1 MRVPAEVDSV
11 RGWVMVGAAFA
22 GMFVSF
28 GIAYSF
34 GAFLEPMAEEF
45 GAGRGATSVFFALTS
60 LTYFGLGALSGVA
73 VDRHGPRRVLLVGAI
88 ALGAG
93 LAATSRAGELW
104 IGMVTYGLGVGIGV
118 ACAYVPMV
126 AVVGGWFERRR
137 TLAIGVAV
145 TGIGLG
151 TLTVAPLAAGLIGE
165 LGWRRTHLLLG
176 VTGAAVLAVC
186 AVVVAPPPVRTGP
199 AALTLGEAVHH
210 RDYRRL
216 YLAMGLMAVALFV
229 PFVHLPGYAE
239 RIGVG
244 DVAAAT
250 LVGVIGAASVAG
262 RLLLGAVAAQ
272 TGSLGAFQ
280 GCFLAMGASFALWG
294 VGGGYGMLLAFAV
307 VLGVGYGGFVA
318 IGPAV
323 VAERFGTTRLGGL
336 LGVLYTSVG
345 IGSAFGAP
353 LAGAAVDAS
362 GSYRPAIAG
371 CLVLGLAAYLTV
383 LSVGRGPAGQ
393 QDQQGSGTTGQHDH

>member
-1 MRVPAEVDSV
+1 MRVPPVVDSA
-11 RGWVMVGAAFA
+11 RGWVMVAAAFA
-22 GMFVSF
+22 GMFTAF

-34 GAFLEPMAEEF
+34 GAFLQPMADEF
-45 GAGRGATSVFFALTS
+45 GASRGTTSVFFALTS

-73 VDRHGPRRVLLVGAI
+73 VDRYGPRRVLLVGGL
-88 ALGAG
+88 ALGGG
-93 LAATSRAGELW
+93 LAATSQVGSLW
-104 IGMVTYGLGVGIGV
+104 LGLVTYGLGVGIGV

-151 TLTVAPLAAGLIGE
+151 TLTVAPLAAALIGN
-165 LGWRRTHLLLG
+165 LGWRSTHLLLG
-176 VTGAAVLAVC
+176 LVGAGVLLVC
-186 AVVVAPPPVRTGP
+186 ALVVARPPVQSGP
-199 AALTLGEAVHH
+199 AALTLGEAVRD

-216 YLAMGLMAVALFV
+216 YLAMVLMAVALFV

-239 RIGVG
+239 GAG
-244 DVAAAT
+244 ADEVAAAA
-250 LVGVIGAASVAG
+250 LVGVIGAASIAG
-262 RLLLGAVAAQ
+262 RLVLGAVAAR
-272 TGSLGAFQ
+272 TGVTRAFR
-280 GCFLAMGASFALWG
+280 GCFLAMGGSFALWL
-294 VGGGYGMLLAFAV
+294 VGGSYWVLVLFAV

-323 VAERFGTTRLGGL
+323 VAERFGTPRLGGL

-353 LAGAAVDAS
+353 LAGAAIDAS
-362 GSYRPAIAG
+362 GSYVPAVAG
-371 CLVLGLAAYLTV
+371 CLVLGLVAYLIV
-383 LSVGRGPAGQ
+383 LRLGRR
-393 QDQQGSGTTGQHDH
+393 

>member
-1 MRVPAEVDSV
+1 MWSSASVDSI
-11 RGWVMVGAAFA
+11 RGWVMVAAAFA
-22 GMFVSF
+22 AMFVSF

-45 GAGRGATSVFFALTS
+45 GSGRGTTSVFFALTS

-73 VDRHGPRRVLLVGAI
+73 VDRYGPRRVLLVGAL

-93 LAATSRAGELW
+93 LAATSQAGELW
-104 IGMVTYGLGVGIGV
+104 IGLVTYGLGVGIGV

-126 AVVGGWFERRR
+126 AVVSGWFERRR

-151 TLTVAPLAAGLIGE
+151 TLTVAPLAAALIGE
-165 LGWRRTHLLLG
+165 VGWRNTHLVLG
-176 VTGAAVLAVC
+176 LAG
-186 AVVVAPPPVRTGP
+186 AVVLVACALVVTRPPVQASP
-199 AALTLGEAVHH
+199 AALTLREAVRN

-216 YLAMGLMAVALFV
+216 YLASGLMAVALFV

-239 RIGVG
+239 EAGV
-244 DVAAAT
+244 DPVAAAA
-250 LVGVIGAASVAG
+250 LVGVIGAASTAG
-262 RLLLGAVAAQ
+262 RLLLGVIAAR
-272 TGSLGAFQ
+272 TGTLRAFQ
-280 GCFLAMGASFALWG
+280 GCFLTMGASFALWS
-294 VGGGYGMLLAFAV
+294 VGGGYGVLLTFAV

-336 LGVLYTSVG
+336 LGVLYTSAG
-345 IGSAFGAP
+345 IGSAVGAP
-353 LAGAAVDAS
+353 LAGAAVDAF
-362 GSYRPAIAG
+362 GSYAPAIAG
-371 CLVLGLAAYLTV
+371 CLALGLAAYLTV
-383 LSVGRGPAGQ
+383 LGVGR
-393 QDQQGSGTTGQHDH
+393 T

>member
-1 MRVPAEVDSV
+1 MRVPPTVDSA
-11 RGWVMVGAAFA
+11 RGWVMVAAGFA
-22 GMFVSF
+22 SMFTAF

-34 GAFLEPMAEEF
+34 GAFLQPMADEF
-45 GAGRGATSVFFALTS
+45 GASRGTTSVFFALTS

-73 VDRHGPRRVLLVGAI
+73 VDRYGPQRVLLVGGL
-88 ALGAG
+88 ALGGG
-93 LAATSRAGELW
+93 LAATSQAESLW
-104 IGMVTYGLGVGIGV
+104 LGLVTYGLGVGIGV

-151 TLTVAPLAAGLIGE
+151 TLTVAPLAAALIGE
-165 LGWRRTHLLLG
+165 LGWRDTHLLLG
-176 VTGAAVLAVC
+176 LVGAGVLLVC
-186 AVVVAPPPVRTGP
+186 ALVVARPPVRTGP
-199 AALTLGEAVHH
+199 AALTLGEAVRD

-216 YLAMGLMAVALFV
+216 YGAMILISVALFV

-239 RIGVG
+239 RAGVSE
-244 DVAAAT
+244 VAAAA
-250 LVGVIGAASVAG
+250 LVGVIGAASIVG
-262 RLLLGAVAAQ
+262 RLVLGAVAAR
-272 TGSLGAFQ
+272 TGVVPAFR
-280 GCFLAMGASFALWG
+280 GCFLAMGGSFALWLL
-294 VGGGYGMLLAFAV
+294 GGEYWVLVLFAV

-323 VAERFGTTRLGGL
+323 VAERFGTPRLGGL

-353 LAGAAVDAS
+353 LAGAAIDAS
-362 GSYRPAIAG
+362 GSYVPAVVG
-371 CLVLGLAAYLTV
+371 CLVLGLAGYAIV
-383 LSVGRGPAGQ
+383 LGVGSR
-393 QDQQGSGTTGQHDH
+393 T

>member
-1 MRVPAEVDSV
+1 
-11 RGWVMVGAAFA
+11 MVAAAFA
-22 GMFVSF
+22 AMFASF

-45 GAGRGATSVFFALTS
+45 GTGRGATSTFFALTS

-73 VDRHGPRRVLLVGAI
+73 VDRYGPRRVLLAGGV

-93 LAATSRAGELW
+93 LAATSQAGELW
-104 IGMVTYGLGVGIGV
+104 IGLVTYGLGVGIGV

-151 TLTVAPLAAGLIGE
+151 TLTVAPLAAAMIDE
-165 LGWRRTHLLLG
+165 LGWRTTHLVLG
-176 VTGAAVLAVC
+176 VGGAAVLVAC
-186 AVVVAPPPVRTGP
+186 ALVVPRPPVRPGP
-199 AALTLGEAVHH
+199 AALTLEEAVRN

-216 YLAMGLMAVALFV
+216 YLASVLLSVALFV

-239 RIGVG
+239 QAGADR
-244 DVAAAT
+244 VAAAA
-250 LVGVIGAASVAG
+250 LVGVIGAASTAG
-262 RLLLGAVAAQ
+262 RLVLGAVAAR
-272 TGSLGAFQ
+272 TGALRAYQ
-280 GCFLAMGASFALWG
+280 GCFLVMGASFALWG
-294 VGGGYGMLLAFAV
+294 LDGGYGVLVVFAV

-336 LGVLYTSVG
+336 LGVLYTSAG
-345 IGSAFGAP
+345 IGSAVGAP
-353 LAGAAVDAS
+353 LAGLAVDAT
-362 GSYRPAIAG
+362 GSYVPVVAG
-371 CLVLGLAAYLTV
+371 CLALGLAAFVTTLR
-383 LSVGRGPAGQ
+383 VGR
-393 QDQQGSGTTGQHDH
+393 

>member
-1 MRVPAEVDSV
+1 MRPAAVDSG
-11 RGWVMVGAAFA
+11 RGWAMVAAAFA
-22 GMFVSF
+22 AMFAAF

-34 GAFLEPMAEEF
+34 GAFLAPMAEEF
-45 GAGRGATSVFFALTS
+45 GSGRGATSVFFALTS
-60 LTYFGLGALSGVA
+60 LSYFGFGALSGVA
-73 VDRHGPRRVLLVGAI
+73 VDRYGPRRVLLVGGI

-93 LAATSRAGELW
+93 LAATSQADELW
-104 IGMVTYGLGVGIGV
+104 IGLLTYGLGVGIGV

-137 TLAIGVAV
+137 TLAIGIAV

-151 TLTVAPLAAGLIGE
+151 TFTVAPLAAVLIGE
-165 LGWRRTHLLLG
+165 LGWRETHLVLG
-176 VTGAAVLAVC
+176 VAGAAVLLVC
-186 AVVVAPPPVRTGP
+186 AAVVARPPVQTGP
-199 AALTLGEAVHH
+199 AALTVGEAVRN

-216 YLAMGLMAVALFV
+216 YLAMGLMGVALFV
-229 PFVHLPGYAE
+229 PFVHLPGYAV
-239 RIGVG
+239 RAGV
-244 DVAAAT
+244 DEVAAAA
-250 LVGVIGAASVAG
+250 LVGVIGVASVVG
-262 RLLLGAVAAQ
+262 RLVLGAVAAR
-272 TGSLGAFQ
+272 TGPTRALQ

-294 VGGGYGMLLAFAV
+294 VGGGYGVLVAFAV

-323 VAERFGTTRLGGL
+323 VADRFGTTRLGGL

-353 LAGAAVDAS
+353 LAGVTIDAS
-362 GSYRPAIAG
+362 GSYGPAIAG

-383 LSVGRGPAGQ
+383 LGVGRRE
-393 QDQQGSGTTGQHDH
+393 

>member
-1 MRVPAEVDSV
+1 MRPAASVDSA
-11 RGWVMVGAAFA
+11 RSWVVVAAAFA
-22 GMFVSF
+22 AVFASF

-45 GAGRGATSVFFALTS
+45 GAGRGATSTFFALTS

-73 VDRHGPRRVLLVGAI
+73 VDRYGPRRVLFAGGI

-93 LAATSRAGELW
+93 MAATSQAGELW
-104 IGMVTYGLGVGIGV
+104 IGLLTYGLGVGIGV

-126 AVVGGWFERRR
+126 AVVSGWFERRR

-151 TLTVAPLAAGLIGE
+151 TLTVAPLAAALIDE
-165 LGWRRTHLLLG
+165 LGWRNTHLLLG
-176 VTGAAVLAVC
+176 VVGAAVLVVC
-186 AVVVAPPPVRTGP
+186 AMVVTRPPVQPGS
-199 AALTLGEAVHH
+199 AALTLGEAVRN

-216 YLAMGLMAVALFV
+216 YLASGLLSVALFV

-239 RIGVG
+239 QAGV
-244 DVAAAT
+244 DRVAAAA
-250 LVGVIGAASVAG
+250 LVGVIGAASTAG
-262 RLLLGAVAAQ
+262 RLVLGVVAAR
-272 TGSLGAFQ
+272 TGALRAFQ
-280 GCFLAMGASFALWG
+280 WCFLTMGASFALWG
-294 VGGGYGMLLAFAV
+294 LDGGYGVLVTFAV

-336 LGVLYTSVG
+336 LGVLYTSAG
-345 IGSAFGAP
+345 IGSAVGAP
-353 LAGAAVDAS
+353 LAGAAVDAT
-362 GSYRPAIAG
+362 GSYAWAIAG
-371 CLVLGLAAYLTV
+371 CLVLGLAGYLSALTV
-383 LSVGRGPAGQ
+383 GR
-393 QDQQGSGTTGQHDH
+393 

>member
-1 MRVPAEVDSV
+1 MRVSPVVDSA
-11 RGWVMVGAAFA
+11 RGWVMVAAAFA
-22 GMFVSF
+22 GMFTAF

-34 GAFLEPMAEEF
+34 GAFLQPMADEF
-45 GAGRGATSVFFALTS
+45 GASRGTTSVFFALTS

-73 VDRHGPRRVLLVGAI
+73 VDRYGPRRVLLVGGL
-88 ALGAG
+88 ALGGG
-93 LAATSRAGELW
+93 LAATSQVGSLW
-104 IGMVTYGLGVGIGV
+104 LGLATYGLGVGIGV

-151 TLTVAPLAAGLIGE
+151 TLTVAPLAAALIGN
-165 LGWRRTHLLLG
+165 LGWRSTHLLLG
-176 VTGAAVLAVC
+176 VVGAGVLLVC
-186 AVVVAPPPVRTGP
+186 ALVVARPPVQSGP
-199 AALTLGEAVHH
+199 AALTLGEAVRD

-216 YLAMGLMAVALFV
+216 YLAMVLMAVALFV

-239 RIGVG
+239 GAGV
-244 DVAAAT
+244 DEVAAAA
-250 LVGVIGAASVAG
+250 LVGVIGAASIAG
-262 RLLLGAVAAQ
+262 RLVLGAVAAR
-272 TGSLGAFQ
+272 TGVTRAFR
-280 GCFLAMGASFALWG
+280 GCFLAMGGSFALWL
-294 VGGGYGMLLAFAV
+294 VGGSYWVLVLFAV

-323 VAERFGTTRLGGL
+323 VAERFGTPRLGGL

-353 LAGAAVDAS
+353 LAGAAIDAS
-362 GSYRPAIAG
+362 GSYVPAVAG
-371 CLVLGLAAYLTV
+371 CLVLGIVAYLVV
-383 LSVGRGPAGQ
+383 LGVGRP
-393 QDQQGSGTTGQHDH
+393 